1 MVQRIVRVT
10 IISEKKYAKGSSQNI
25 IMITNRAENI
35 IMITN
40 RSGVMIKK
48 VATIVQAYK
57 GQLETN

>member
-1 MVQRIVRVT
+1 
-10 IISEKKYAKGSSQNI
+10 
-25 IMITNRAENI
+25 MITNRAENI